1 MAARY
6 TRCWDLCSFLANG
19 ELRPERSAR
28 AGMRQENFPPDLAN
42 LVKEAVLRLQHDG
55 ESSVEDA
62 IKRVNTLMRLFWDDM
77 AIVYQM
83 MDEASSAT
91 YH

>member
-1 MAARY
+1 
-6 TRCWDLCSFLANG
+6 
-19 ELRPERSAR
+19 
-28 AGMRQENFPPDLAN
+28 MRQENSPPDLAN

-62 IKRVNTLMRLFWDDM
+62 IKRVNTLMRLFWDDI